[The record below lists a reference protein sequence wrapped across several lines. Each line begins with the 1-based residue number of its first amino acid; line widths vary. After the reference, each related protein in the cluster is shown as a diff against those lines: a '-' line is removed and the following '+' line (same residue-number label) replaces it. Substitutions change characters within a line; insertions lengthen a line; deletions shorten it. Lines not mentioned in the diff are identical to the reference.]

1 MTEQQANGISEFID
15 QLNDDIADKMFEE
28 LIAGMSLYFAVVIF
42 GEDID
47 TVFENPEN
55 KEKSTQEKANLVKQA
70 NIGKEEIYA
79 ALMGALKEENDAE
92 DFAEDCVQSIAF
104 NPEYPQEILSKLAEL
119 EIEESDF
126 SANLIVT
133 FKDQFIDFFVNDLD
147 VEEWKEDIIEA
158 LVASW
163 E

>member
-15 QLNDDIADKMFEE
+15 QLNDEIADKMFEE

-42 GEDID
+42 GEEID
-47 TVFENPEN
+47 NVYENPDN
-55 KEKSTQEKANLVKQA
+55 KGKSFQELADLVKA
-70 NIGKEEIYA
+70 APIGEEEIYA
-79 ALMGALKEENDAE
+79 ALMGALKEENNAE

-104 NPEYPQEILSKLAEL
+104 NPEYPAEIIAKLGEL
-119 EIEESDF
+119 EIEEADF

-147 VEEWKEDIIEA
+147 VEEWKTDIVEA